1 MDLQTVWFGLIGV
14 LLIGYAILD
23 GFDLGVGIVHLLH
36 RSGEE
41 RRIAINAIG
50 PFWDG
55 NEVWLVAGGGAL
67 FAAFPEAYA
76 TVFSGFYVP
85 FYLFL
90 AALIFRAA
98 SLEFRGQV
106 DSPFWRG
113 LWDFGFSLGSL
124 MAALLLGVALGNIAY
139 GIPLNERHVFV
150 GTFPGLLN
158 PYAVLTGLTTVALF
172 AMQGSLFLAMRTE
185 KPISDRARTWART
198 AFWNFVLGYVLLS
211 AGSFLYAPPETTAGI
226 RANPLLAIPVLILAA
241 VLVFLSYSLRG
252 SKYGRAF
259 IASSAAI
266 ALVLITLGVNLYPNI
281 VPSFPN
287 PANSLTIKNASSSEK
302 TLGIMALVALVGV
315 PIILIY
321 TGWVYWMFR
330 GKVKLD
336 ETSY

>member
-23 GFDLGVGIVHLLH
+23 GFDLGVGIVHLFH
-36 RSGEE
+36 KSADD
-41 RRIAINAIG
+41 RRVAINAIG

-76 TVFSGFYVP
+76 TVFSGFYIA

-90 AALIFRAA
+90 AALILRAT
-98 SLEFRGQV
+98 SLEFRGKV

-124 MAALLLGVALGNIAY
+124 LAALLLGVALGNIAF
-139 GIPLNERHVFV
+139 GIPLDANHVYT
-150 GTFPGLLN
+150 GTFLGLLN

-172 AMQGSLFLAMRTE
+172 AMQGSLFLAIRTE
-185 KPISDRARTWART
+185 KPISDRAGSWAGS
-198 AFWNFVLGYVLLS
+198 AFWNFVVGYVLLS
-211 AGSFLYAPPETTAGI
+211 AGSFVYAPPGTTAGI
-226 RANPLLAIPVLILAA
+226 RANPALGIPVLILAA
-241 VLVFLSYSLRG
+241 VLVYLFYTLCA

-259 IASSAAI
+259 IASSVAV
-266 ALVLITLGVNLYPNI
+266 ALVLVTLGVNLYPNI
-281 VPSFPN
+281 VPSFPD
-287 PANSLTIKNASSSEK
+287 PANSLTIQNASSSEK
-302 TLGIMALVALVGV
+302 TLGIMALIAVVGV
-315 PIILIY
+315 PIILVY